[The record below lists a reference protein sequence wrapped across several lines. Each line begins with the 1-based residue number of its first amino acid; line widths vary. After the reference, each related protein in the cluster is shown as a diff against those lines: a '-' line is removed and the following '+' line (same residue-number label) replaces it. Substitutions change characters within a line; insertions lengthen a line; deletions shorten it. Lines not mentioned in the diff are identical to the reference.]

1 MSKICEKEDIEC
13 QYTVGVTVTSIQG
26 SICEISGAGVGFWGR
41 RLRRRMT
48 TPAALSE
55 RICSHG
61 LLSILRSLFDR
72 FDIIEHVCRPTL
84 GAQNSVVLY
93 SASWVFHV
101 A

>member
-1 MSKICEKEDIEC
+1 MSKICEKDDIEY
-13 QYTVGVTVTSIQG
+13 QYTVRVTVTSIQG

-48 TPAALSE
+48 TPASLSE

-61 LLSILRSLFDR
+61 LISILRSLFDR
-72 FDIIEHVCRPTL
+72 FDIIEHVCTL